1 MLGIRLGLTNR
12 NKSIKESNAS
22 VFVKRFT
29 ERGIADGCIVES
41 TNCLLSVPFIKEN
54 NWKFYYRGIDD
65 GCTVE
70 SLECVK
76 F

>member
-1 MLGIRLGLTNR
+1 MLGLGLKIQLQNR
-12 NKSIKESNAS
+12 NIAKTNAS
-22 VFVKRFT
+22 VFVSRFKQ
-29 ERGIADGCIVES
+29 RGLADGCIVES
-41 TNCLLSVPFIKEN
+41 TNCLLSIPFIKDN